1 MKIEY
6 LNLKQIND
14 SFEPELTEAVTKV
27 VQSGWY
33 LLGSKVA
40 QFEDEFA
47 SYCGVDH
54 CIGVANGLDALNLI
68 FRAYIEL
75 GIMNEGDEV
84 IVPAN
89 TYIASVL
96 AISANRLKPVFI
108 EPDPKTFNISI
119 KGIEEA
125 ITQKT
130 KAILAVHL
138 YGYMVNMSALM
149 AIAKDKG
156 LKVIEDSAQSHGAIH
171 KGARSGAWGDASGF
185 SFYPGKN
192 LGALGDGGAVTTS
205 DKSLASAIR
214 HLANYGSKEKYVN
227 EYKGV
232 NSRLDEIQA
241 AVLSLKLK
249 RLDTDNARRREIAE
263 IYNRDIKNENIK
275 LPDAPEQKEEHIYHI
290 YPIRC
295 LRRDELQA
303 YLLSKGIH
311 TLIHYPI
318 AIHQQEAYKE
328 YKDLSLPITESIH
341 REELSLPLHPLM
353 TDQEVRYVIDTI
365 NEFL

>member
-14 SFEPELTEAVTKV
+14 SFEPELTEAVTAV

-33 LLGSKVA
+33 LLGNKVA
-40 QFEDEFA
+40 QFEKEFA
-47 SYCGVDH
+47 SFCGVDH
-54 CIGVANGLDALNLI
+54 CVGVANGLDALTLI

-75 GIMNEGDEV
+75 GIMSEGDEV

-108 EPDPKTFNISI
+108 DPDADTFNISI
-119 KGIEEA
+119 KNIEKA

-138 YGYMVNMSALM
+138 YGRMVDMGDVM
-149 AIAKDKG
+149 AIAKDNR
-156 LKVIEDSAQSHGAIH
+156 LKVVEDSAQAHGAILN
-171 KGARSGAWGDASGF
+171 GIRSGAWGDAAGF

-192 LGALGDGGAVTTS
+192 LGALGDGGAVTTN
-205 DKSLASAIR
+205 DKALADAIR

-227 EYKGV
+227 QYKGV
-232 NSRLDEIQA
+232 NSRLDEIQT
-241 AVLSLKLK
+241 AVLSIKLK
-249 RLDTDNARRREIAE
+249 RLDADNARRREIAE
-263 IYNRDIKNENIK
+263 IYDRDIKNENIT
-275 LPDAPEQKEEHIYHI
+275 LPDAPEYKEEHIYHI

-295 LRRDELQA
+295 QKRDELQA
-303 YLLSKGIH
+303 YLLSQGIH

-328 YKDLSLPITESIH
+328 YKDLSLPITEAIH

-365 NEFL
+365 NEFQ